1 MMEERNAT
9 KKIIGEV
16 LAEIIEDVKNGRV
29 NKVNIGLMA
38 YGSELG
44 SEELLKGAA
53 LAMQNDPSVN
63 VVPIGPKVEGFE
75 QMEWIET
82 PACESDISK
91 AMEDALD
98 KGIISGAVALHYPFP
113 LGVTTI
119 GKVLTPARSRPCF
132 IASST
137 GTSSSNRMEAMVRN
151 AIYGIAA
158 AKADGIAAPTV
169 GILNLDGSQTVLRAL
184 QKLSEGGYPITF
196 GSSMRKDGGAILRG
210 NDLLAGSVDVCVTD
224 TLTGNVLMKLFSAWN
239 TGGNYEALGWG
250 YGPSAGENWNKVV
263 SIISRASGAPVV
275 AGAITLNARCAKNGL
290 PAAVAEELKLAKK
303 AGDLRLQ
310 GEILIGLGWLTIE
323 TGDFAETQINA
334 NKVLELVKIKPDVLR
349 YSQALFLLAKIAMIQ
364 NTLTSEYKAL
374 ENILLIARYQDA
386 DPYAAQFLIIL
397 AEICLAIG
405 QPEQAEVFAQEA
417 KEIAESCRSKRV
429 LCTSLRF
436 LGQARLKQGDHQNG
450 LLWIDKSVSLADQ
463 IQVPFE
469 KGLSLRARAAC
480 QNDLEKSI
488 QDAQQALQLFEKIGS
503 EYEALQTRNF
513 LTKLNLKNTGDQTI
527 A

>member
-1 MMEERNAT
+1 MEERNAT

-16 LAEIIEDVKNGRV
+16 LAEIIEDVKSGCV
-29 NKVNIGLMA
+29 KKISIGLMA

-113 LGVTTI
+113 VGVTTI
-119 GKVLTPARSRPCF
+119 GKVLTPARAKPCF

-137 GTSSSNRMEAMVRN
+137 GTSSSNRVEAMVRN

-158 AKADGIAAPTV
+158 ARADGIVSPNV
-169 GILNLDGSQTVLRAL
+169 GILNLDGAQTVLRAL

-196 GSSMRKDGGAILRG
+196 GSSMRKEGGAILRG

-224 TLTGNVLMKLFSAWN
+224 TLTGNVLMKLFAAWN

-303 AGDLRLQ
+303 AGLDEVIASLQ
-310 GEILIGLGWLTIE
+310 PKQASSEEDVTSPPSEPTDEEIHGI
-323 TGDFAETQINA
+323 D
-334 NKVLELVKIKPDVLR
+334 VLEIEDAVKILW
-349 YSQALFLLAKIAMIQ
+349 
-364 NTLTSEYKAL
+364 KAG
-374 ENILLIARYQDA
+374 IY
-386 DPYAAQFLIIL
+386 
-397 AEICLAIG
+397 
-405 QPEQAEVFAQEA
+405 
-417 KEIAESCRSKRV
+417 AESSMGCTGPVIKMAGARIEKAKAV
-429 LCTSLRF
+429 L
-436 LGQARLKQGDHQNG
+436 KENG
-450 LLWIDKSVSLADQ
+450 YI
-463 IQVPFE
+463 
-469 KGLSLRARAAC
+469 
-480 QNDLEKSI
+480 
-488 QDAQQALQLFEKIGS
+488 
-503 EYEALQTRNF
+503 
-513 LTKLNLKNTGDQTI
+513 
-527 A
+527 

>member
-1 MMEERNAT
+1 MEERNAT

-16 LAEIIEDVKNGRV
+16 LAEIIEDVKSGCV
-29 NKVNIGLMA
+29 KKISIGLMA

-53 LAMQNDPSVN
+53 LAMHNDPSVN

-119 GKVLTPARSRPCF
+119 GKVLTPARAKPCF

-137 GTSSSNRMEAMVRN
+137 GTSSSNRVEAMVRN

-158 AKADGIAAPTV
+158 ARADGIVSPNV
-169 GILNLDGSQTVLRAL
+169 GILNLDGAQTALRAL

-196 GSSMRKDGGAILRG
+196 GSSMRKEGGAILRG

-224 TLTGNVLMKLFSAWN
+224 TLTGNVLMKLFAAWN

-303 AGDLRLQ
+303 AGLDEVIASLQ
-310 GEILIGLGWLTIE
+310 PKQASSEEDVTSPPSEPTDEEIHGI
-323 TGDFAETQINA
+323 D
-334 NKVLELVKIKPDVLR
+334 VLEIEDAVKILW
-349 YSQALFLLAKIAMIQ
+349 
-364 NTLTSEYKAL
+364 KAG
-374 ENILLIARYQDA
+374 IY
-386 DPYAAQFLIIL
+386 
-397 AEICLAIG
+397 
-405 QPEQAEVFAQEA
+405 
-417 KEIAESCRSKRV
+417 AESSMGCTGPVIKMAGARIEKAKAV
-429 LCTSLRF
+429 L
-436 LGQARLKQGDHQNG
+436 KENG
-450 LLWIDKSVSLADQ
+450 YI
-463 IQVPFE
+463 
-469 KGLSLRARAAC
+469 
-480 QNDLEKSI
+480 
-488 QDAQQALQLFEKIGS
+488 
-503 EYEALQTRNF
+503 
-513 LTKLNLKNTGDQTI
+513 
-527 A
+527 

>member
-1 MMEERNAT
+1 MEERNAT

-16 LAEIIEDVKNGRV
+16 LAEIIEDVKSGCV
-29 NKVNIGLMA
+29 KKISIGLMA

-119 GKVLTPARSRPCF
+119 GKVLTPARAKPCF

-137 GTSSSNRMEAMVRN
+137 GTSSSNRVEAMVRN

-158 AKADGIAAPTV
+158 ARADGIASPTV
-169 GILNLDGSQTVLRAL
+169 GILNLDGAQTVLRAL

-196 GSSMRKDGGAILRG
+196 GSSMRKEGGAILRG

-224 TLTGNVLMKLFSAWN
+224 TLTGNVLMKLFAAWN

-303 AGDLRLQ
+303 AGLDEVIASLQ
-310 GEILIGLGWLTIE
+310 PKQASSEEDVTSPPSEPTDEEIHGI
-323 TGDFAETQINA
+323 D
-334 NKVLELVKIKPDVLR
+334 VLEIEDAVKILW
-349 YSQALFLLAKIAMIQ
+349 
-364 NTLTSEYKAL
+364 KAG
-374 ENILLIARYQDA
+374 IY
-386 DPYAAQFLIIL
+386 
-397 AEICLAIG
+397 
-405 QPEQAEVFAQEA
+405 
-417 KEIAESCRSKRV
+417 AESSMGCTGPVIKMAGARIEKAKAV
-429 LCTSLRF
+429 L
-436 LGQARLKQGDHQNG
+436 KENG
-450 LLWIDKSVSLADQ
+450 YI
-463 IQVPFE
+463 
-469 KGLSLRARAAC
+469 
-480 QNDLEKSI
+480 
-488 QDAQQALQLFEKIGS
+488 
-503 EYEALQTRNF
+503 
-513 LTKLNLKNTGDQTI
+513 
-527 A
+527 

>member
-1 MMEERNAT
+1 MEERSAA

-16 LAEIIEDVKNGRV
+16 LAEIIEDVKSGCV
-29 NKVNIGLMA
+29 KKISIGLMA

-119 GKVLTPARSRPCF
+119 GKVLTPARAKPCF

-137 GTSSSNRMEAMVRN
+137 GTSSSNRVEAMVRN

-158 AKADGIAAPTV
+158 ARADGIVSPNV
-169 GILNLDGSQTVLRAL
+169 GILNLDGAQTVLRAL

-196 GSSMRKDGGAILRG
+196 GSSMRKEGGAILRG

-224 TLTGNVLMKLFSAWN
+224 TLTGNVLMKLFAAWN

-275 AGAITLNARCAKNGL
+275 AGAIMLNARCAKNGL

-303 AGDLRLQ
+303 AGLDEVIASLQ
-310 GEILIGLGWLTIE
+310 PKQASSEEDVTSPPSEPTDEEIHGI
-323 TGDFAETQINA
+323 D
-334 NKVLELVKIKPDVLR
+334 VLEIEEAV
-349 YSQALFLLAKIAMIQ
+349 
-364 NTLTSEYKAL
+364 KAL
-374 ENILLIARYQDA
+374 WKAGIY
-386 DPYAAQFLIIL
+386 
-397 AEICLAIG
+397 
-405 QPEQAEVFAQEA
+405 
-417 KEIAESCRSKRV
+417 AESSMGCTGPVIKMAAARIEKAKAV
-429 LCTSLRF
+429 L
-436 LGQARLKQGDHQNG
+436 KENG
-450 LLWIDKSVSLADQ
+450 YI
-463 IQVPFE
+463 
-469 KGLSLRARAAC
+469 
-480 QNDLEKSI
+480 
-488 QDAQQALQLFEKIGS
+488 
-503 EYEALQTRNF
+503 
-513 LTKLNLKNTGDQTI
+513 
-527 A
+527 

>member
-1 MMEERNAT
+1 MEERNAT

-16 LAEIIEDVKNGRV
+16 LAEIIEDVKSGCV
-29 NKVNIGLMA
+29 KKISIGLMA

-53 LAMQNDPSVN
+53 LAMQNDSSVN
-63 VVPIGPKVEGFE
+63 VVPIGPKAEGFE

-82 PACESDISK
+82 PACESDIYK
-91 AMEDALD
+91 AMEDALE

-119 GKVLTPARSRPCF
+119 GKVLTPARAKPCF

-137 GTSSSNRMEAMVRN
+137 GTSSSNRVEAMVRN

-158 AKADGIAAPTV
+158 ARADGIVSPNV
-169 GILNLDGSQTVLRAL
+169 GILNLDGAQTVLRAL

-196 GSSMRKDGGAILRG
+196 GSSMRKEGGAILRG

-224 TLTGNVLMKLFSAWN
+224 TLTGNVLMKLFAAWN

-303 AGDLRLQ
+303 AGLDEVIASLQ
-310 GEILIGLGWLTIE
+310 PKQASSEEEVTSPPSEPTDEEIHGI
-323 TGDFAETQINA
+323 D
-334 NKVLELVKIKPDVLR
+334 VLEIEDAVKILW
-349 YSQALFLLAKIAMIQ
+349 
-364 NTLTSEYKAL
+364 KAG
-374 ENILLIARYQDA
+374 IY
-386 DPYAAQFLIIL
+386 
-397 AEICLAIG
+397 
-405 QPEQAEVFAQEA
+405 
-417 KEIAESCRSKRV
+417 AESSMGCTGPVIKMAGARIEKAKAV
-429 LCTSLRF
+429 L
-436 LGQARLKQGDHQNG
+436 KENG
-450 LLWIDKSVSLADQ
+450 YI
-463 IQVPFE
+463 
-469 KGLSLRARAAC
+469 
-480 QNDLEKSI
+480 
-488 QDAQQALQLFEKIGS
+488 
-503 EYEALQTRNF
+503 
-513 LTKLNLKNTGDQTI
+513 
-527 A
+527 

>member
-1 MMEERNAT
+1 MEERNAT

-16 LAEIIEDVKNGRV
+16 LAEIIEDVKSGCV
-29 NKVNIGLMA
+29 KKISIGLMA

-53 LAMQNDPSVN
+53 LAMHNDPSVN

-119 GKVLTPARSRPCF
+119 GKVLTPARAKPCF

-137 GTSSSNRMEAMVRN
+137 GTSSSNRVEAMVRN

-158 AKADGIAAPTV
+158 ARADGIVSPNV
-169 GILNLDGSQTVLRAL
+169 GILNLDGAQTVLRAL

-196 GSSMRKDGGAILRG
+196 GSSMRKEGGAILRG

-224 TLTGNVLMKLFSAWN
+224 TLTGNVLMKLFAAWN

-303 AGDLRLQ
+303 AGLDEVIASLQ
-310 GEILIGLGWLTIE
+310 PKQASSEEDVTSPPSEPTDEEIHGV
-323 TGDFAETQINA
+323 D
-334 NKVLELVKIKPDVLR
+334 VLEIEDAVK
-349 YSQALFLLAKIAMIQ
+349 
-364 NTLTSEYKAL
+364 TLWKAG
-374 ENILLIARYQDA
+374 IY
-386 DPYAAQFLIIL
+386 
-397 AEICLAIG
+397 
-405 QPEQAEVFAQEA
+405 
-417 KEIAESCRSKRV
+417 AESSMGCTGPVIKMAGARIEKAKAV
-429 LCTSLRF
+429 L
-436 LGQARLKQGDHQNG
+436 KENG
-450 LLWIDKSVSLADQ
+450 YI
-463 IQVPFE
+463 
-469 KGLSLRARAAC
+469 
-480 QNDLEKSI
+480 
-488 QDAQQALQLFEKIGS
+488 
-503 EYEALQTRNF
+503 
-513 LTKLNLKNTGDQTI
+513 
-527 A
+527 

>member
-1 MMEERNAT
+1 MEERNST

-16 LAEIIEDVKNGRV
+16 LAEIIEDVKNGCV
-29 NKVNIGLMA
+29 KKVSIGLMA

-119 GKVLTPARSRPCF
+119 GKVLTPARAKPCF

-137 GTSSSNRMEAMVRN
+137 GTSSSNRVEAMVRN

-158 AKADGIAAPTV
+158 ARADGIASPTV
-169 GILNLDGSQTVLRAL
+169 GILNLDGAQTVLRAL

-196 GSSMRKDGGAILRG
+196 GSSMRKEGGAILRG

-224 TLTGNVLMKLFSAWN
+224 TLTGNVLMKLFAAWN

-263 SIISRASGAPVV
+263 SIISRASGATVV
-275 AGAITLNARCAKNGL
+275 AGAIMLNARCAKNGL
-290 PAAVAEELKLAKK
+290 PAAVAEELKLAQK
-303 AGDLRLQ
+303 AGLDEVIASLQ
-310 GEILIGLGWLTIE
+310 PKQASSEEDVTSPPSEPTDEEIHGI
-323 TGDFAETQINA
+323 D
-334 NKVLELVKIKPDVLR
+334 VLEIEDAVK
-349 YSQALFLLAKIAMIQ
+349 
-364 NTLTSEYKAL
+364 TLWKAG
-374 ENILLIARYQDA
+374 IY
-386 DPYAAQFLIIL
+386 
-397 AEICLAIG
+397 
-405 QPEQAEVFAQEA
+405 
-417 KEIAESCRSKRV
+417 AESSMGCTGPVIKMAGARIERAKAV
-429 LCTSLRF
+429 L
-436 LGQARLKQGDHQNG
+436 KENG
-450 LLWIDKSVSLADQ
+450 YI
-463 IQVPFE
+463 
-469 KGLSLRARAAC
+469 
-480 QNDLEKSI
+480 
-488 QDAQQALQLFEKIGS
+488 
-503 EYEALQTRNF
+503 
-513 LTKLNLKNTGDQTI
+513 
-527 A
+527 

>member
-1 MMEERNAT
+1 MEERNAT

-16 LAEIIEDVKNGRV
+16 LAEIIEDVKSGCV
-29 NKVNIGLMA
+29 KKISIGLMA

-119 GKVLTPARSRPCF
+119 GKVLTPARAKPCF

-137 GTSSSNRMEAMVRN
+137 GTSSSNRVEAMVRN

-158 AKADGIAAPTV
+158 ARADGIVSPNV
-169 GILNLDGSQTVLRAL
+169 GILNLDGAQTVLRAL

-224 TLTGNVLMKLFSAWN
+224 TLTGNVLMKLFAAWN

-303 AGDLRLQ
+303 AGLDEVIASLQ
-310 GEILIGLGWLTIE
+310 PKQASSEEDVTSPPSEPTDEEIHGI
-323 TGDFAETQINA
+323 D
-334 NKVLELVKIKPDVLR
+334 VLEIEDAVKILW
-349 YSQALFLLAKIAMIQ
+349 
-364 NTLTSEYKAL
+364 KAG
-374 ENILLIARYQDA
+374 IY
-386 DPYAAQFLIIL
+386 
-397 AEICLAIG
+397 
-405 QPEQAEVFAQEA
+405 
-417 KEIAESCRSKRV
+417 AESSMGCTGPVIKMAGARIEKAKAV
-429 LCTSLRF
+429 L
-436 LGQARLKQGDHQNG
+436 KENG
-450 LLWIDKSVSLADQ
+450 YI
-463 IQVPFE
+463 
-469 KGLSLRARAAC
+469 
-480 QNDLEKSI
+480 
-488 QDAQQALQLFEKIGS
+488 
-503 EYEALQTRNF
+503 
-513 LTKLNLKNTGDQTI
+513 
-527 A
+527 

>member
-1 MMEERNAT
+1 MEERNAT
-9 KKIIGEV
+9 KTIIGEV
-16 LAEIIEDVKNGRV
+16 LAEMIEDVKNGCV
-29 NKVNIGLMA
+29 KKVSIGLMA

-53 LAMQNDPSVN
+53 LAMHNDPSVN

-119 GKVLTPARSRPCF
+119 GKVLTPARAKPCF

-137 GTSSSNRMEAMVRN
+137 GTSSSNRVEAMVRN

-158 AKADGIAAPTV
+158 ARADGIVSPNV
-169 GILNLDGSQTVLRAL
+169 GILNLDGAQTALRAL

-196 GSSMRKDGGAILRG
+196 GSSMRKEGGAILRG

-224 TLTGNVLMKLFSAWN
+224 TLTGNVLMKLFAAWN

-303 AGDLRLQ
+303 AGLDEVIASLQ
-310 GEILIGLGWLTIE
+310 PKQASSEEDVTSPPSEPTDEEIHGI
-323 TGDFAETQINA
+323 D
-334 NKVLELVKIKPDVLR
+334 VLEIEDAVKILW
-349 YSQALFLLAKIAMIQ
+349 
-364 NTLTSEYKAL
+364 KAG
-374 ENILLIARYQDA
+374 IY
-386 DPYAAQFLIIL
+386 
-397 AEICLAIG
+397 
-405 QPEQAEVFAQEA
+405 
-417 KEIAESCRSKRV
+417 AESSMGCTGPVIKMAGARIEKAKAV
-429 LCTSLRF
+429 L
-436 LGQARLKQGDHQNG
+436 KENG
-450 LLWIDKSVSLADQ
+450 YI
-463 IQVPFE
+463 
-469 KGLSLRARAAC
+469 
-480 QNDLEKSI
+480 
-488 QDAQQALQLFEKIGS
+488 
-503 EYEALQTRNF
+503 
-513 LTKLNLKNTGDQTI
+513 
-527 A
+527 

>member
-1 MMEERNAT
+1 MEERNST

-16 LAEIIEDVKNGRV
+16 LAEIIEDVKNGCV
-29 NKVNIGLMA
+29 KKVSIGLMA

-119 GKVLTPARSRPCF
+119 GKVLTPARAKPCF

-137 GTSSSNRMEAMVRN
+137 GTSSSNRVEAMVRN

-158 AKADGIAAPTV
+158 ARADGIASPTV
-169 GILNLDGSQTVLRAL
+169 GILNLDGAQTVLRAL

-196 GSSMRKDGGAILRG
+196 GSSMRKEGGAILRG

-224 TLTGNVLMKLFSAWN
+224 TLTGNVLMKLFAAWN

-275 AGAITLNARCAKNGL
+275 AGAIMLNARCAKNGL
-290 PAAVAEELKLAKK
+290 PAAVAEELKLAQK
-303 AGDLRLQ
+303 AGLDEVIASLQ
-310 GEILIGLGWLTIE
+310 PKQASSEEDVTSPPSEPTDEEIHGI
-323 TGDFAETQINA
+323 D
-334 NKVLELVKIKPDVLR
+334 VLEIEDAVK
-349 YSQALFLLAKIAMIQ
+349 
-364 NTLTSEYKAL
+364 TLWKAG
-374 ENILLIARYQDA
+374 IY
-386 DPYAAQFLIIL
+386 
-397 AEICLAIG
+397 
-405 QPEQAEVFAQEA
+405 
-417 KEIAESCRSKRV
+417 AESSMGCTGPVIKMAGARIEKAKAV
-429 LCTSLRF
+429 L
-436 LGQARLKQGDHQNG
+436 KENG
-450 LLWIDKSVSLADQ
+450 YI
-463 IQVPFE
+463 
-469 KGLSLRARAAC
+469 
-480 QNDLEKSI
+480 
-488 QDAQQALQLFEKIGS
+488 
-503 EYEALQTRNF
+503 
-513 LTKLNLKNTGDQTI
+513 
-527 A
+527 

>member
-1 MMEERNAT
+1 MEERNAT

-16 LAEIIEDVKNGRV
+16 LAEIIEDVKSGCV
-29 NKVNIGLMA
+29 KKISIGLMA

-119 GKVLTPARSRPCF
+119 GKVLTPARAKPCF

-137 GTSSSNRMEAMVRN
+137 GTSSSNRVEAMVRN

-158 AKADGIAAPTV
+158 ARADGIVSPNV
-169 GILNLDGSQTVLRAL
+169 GILNLDGAQTVLRAL

-196 GSSMRKDGGAILRG
+196 GSSMRKEGGAILRG

-224 TLTGNVLMKLFSAWN
+224 TLTGNVLMKLFAAWN

-275 AGAITLNARCAKNGL
+275 AGAIMLNARCAKNGL

-303 AGDLRLQ
+303 AGLDEVIASLQ
-310 GEILIGLGWLTIE
+310 PKQASSEEDVTSPPSEPTDEEIHGV
-323 TGDFAETQINA
+323 D
-334 NKVLELVKIKPDVLR
+334 VLEIEDAVK
-349 YSQALFLLAKIAMIQ
+349 
-364 NTLTSEYKAL
+364 TLWKAG
-374 ENILLIARYQDA
+374 IY
-386 DPYAAQFLIIL
+386 
-397 AEICLAIG
+397 
-405 QPEQAEVFAQEA
+405 
-417 KEIAESCRSKRV
+417 AESSMGCTGPVIKMAGARIEKAKAV
-429 LCTSLRF
+429 L
-436 LGQARLKQGDHQNG
+436 KENG
-450 LLWIDKSVSLADQ
+450 YI
-463 IQVPFE
+463 
-469 KGLSLRARAAC
+469 
-480 QNDLEKSI
+480 
-488 QDAQQALQLFEKIGS
+488 
-503 EYEALQTRNF
+503 
-513 LTKLNLKNTGDQTI
+513 
-527 A
+527 

>member
-1 MMEERNAT
+1 MEERNAT

-16 LAEIIEDVKNGRV
+16 LAEIIEDVKSGCV
-29 NKVNIGLMA
+29 KKVNIGLMA

-119 GKVLTPARSRPCF
+119 GKVLTPARAKPCF

-137 GTSSSNRMEAMVRN
+137 GTSSSNRVEAMVRN

-158 AKADGIAAPTV
+158 ARADGIVSPNV
-169 GILNLDGSQTVLRAL
+169 GILNLDGAQTVLRAL

-196 GSSMRKDGGAILRG
+196 GSSMRKEGGAILRG

-224 TLTGNVLMKLFSAWN
+224 TLTGNVLMKLFAAWN

-303 AGDLRLQ
+303 AGLDEVIASLQ
-310 GEILIGLGWLTIE
+310 PKQASSEEDVTSPPSEPTDEEIHGIDVLEIE
-323 TGDFAETQINA
+323 DAV
-334 NKVLELVKIKPDVLR
+334 KVLWKVGI
-349 YSQALFLLAKIAMIQ
+349 Y
-364 NTLTSEYKAL
+364 
-374 ENILLIARYQDA
+374 
-386 DPYAAQFLIIL
+386 
-397 AEICLAIG
+397 
-405 QPEQAEVFAQEA
+405 
-417 KEIAESCRSKRV
+417 AESSMGCTGPVIKMAGARIEKAKAV
-429 LCTSLRF
+429 L
-436 LGQARLKQGDHQNG
+436 KENG
-450 LLWIDKSVSLADQ
+450 YI
-463 IQVPFE
+463 
-469 KGLSLRARAAC
+469 
-480 QNDLEKSI
+480 
-488 QDAQQALQLFEKIGS
+488 
-503 EYEALQTRNF
+503 
-513 LTKLNLKNTGDQTI
+513 
-527 A
+527 

>member
-1 MMEERNAT
+1 MEERNAT

-16 LAEIIEDVKNGRV
+16 LAEIIEDVKSGCV
-29 NKVNIGLMA
+29 KKISIGLMA

-119 GKVLTPARSRPCF
+119 GKVLTPARAKPCF

-137 GTSSSNRMEAMVRN
+137 GTSSSNRVEAMVRN

-158 AKADGIAAPTV
+158 ARADGIVSPNV
-169 GILNLDGSQTVLRAL
+169 GILNLDGAQTVLRAL

-196 GSSMRKDGGAILRG
+196 GSSMRKEGGAILRG

-224 TLTGNVLMKLFSAWN
+224 TLTGNVLMKLFAAWN

-303 AGDLRLQ
+303 AGLDEVIASLQ
-310 GEILIGLGWLTIE
+310 PKQASSEEDVTSPPSEPTDEEIHGI
-323 TGDFAETQINA
+323 D
-334 NKVLELVKIKPDVLR
+334 VLEIEDAVK
-349 YSQALFLLAKIAMIQ
+349 
-364 NTLTSEYKAL
+364 TLWKAG
-374 ENILLIARYQDA
+374 IY
-386 DPYAAQFLIIL
+386 
-397 AEICLAIG
+397 
-405 QPEQAEVFAQEA
+405 
-417 KEIAESCRSKRV
+417 AESSMGCTGPVIKMAGARIEKAKAV
-429 LCTSLRF
+429 L
-436 LGQARLKQGDHQNG
+436 KENG
-450 LLWIDKSVSLADQ
+450 YI
-463 IQVPFE
+463 
-469 KGLSLRARAAC
+469 
-480 QNDLEKSI
+480 
-488 QDAQQALQLFEKIGS
+488 
-503 EYEALQTRNF
+503 
-513 LTKLNLKNTGDQTI
+513 
-527 A
+527 

>member
-1 MMEERNAT
+1 MEERNTT

-16 LAEIIEDVKNGRV
+16 LAEIIEDVKNGCV
-29 NKVNIGLMA
+29 KKISIGLMA

-119 GKVLTPARSRPCF
+119 GKVLTPARAKPCF

-137 GTSSSNRMEAMVRN
+137 GTSSSNRVEAMVRN

-158 AKADGIAAPTV
+158 AKADGIAVPAV
-169 GILNLDGSQTVLRAL
+169 GILNLDGAQTVLRAL

-196 GSSMRKDGGAILRG
+196 GSSMRKEGGAILRG

-224 TLTGNVLMKLFSAWN
+224 TLTGNVLMKLFAAWN

-303 AGDLRLQ
+303 AGLDEVIASLQ
-310 GEILIGLGWLTIE
+310 PKQASSEEDVTSPPSEPTDEEIHGI
-323 TGDFAETQINA
+323 D
-334 NKVLELVKIKPDVLR
+334 VLEIEDAVKILW
-349 YSQALFLLAKIAMIQ
+349 
-364 NTLTSEYKAL
+364 KAG
-374 ENILLIARYQDA
+374 IY
-386 DPYAAQFLIIL
+386 
-397 AEICLAIG
+397 
-405 QPEQAEVFAQEA
+405 
-417 KEIAESCRSKRV
+417 AESSMGCTGPVIKMAGARIEKAKAV
-429 LCTSLRF
+429 L
-436 LGQARLKQGDHQNG
+436 KENG
-450 LLWIDKSVSLADQ
+450 YI
-463 IQVPFE
+463 
-469 KGLSLRARAAC
+469 
-480 QNDLEKSI
+480 
-488 QDAQQALQLFEKIGS
+488 
-503 EYEALQTRNF
+503 
-513 LTKLNLKNTGDQTI
+513 
-527 A
+527 